1 MICIGNLNR
10 FNQLQVG
17 KHTSRNIN
25 TRERNINTLDYNM
38 LQQIKFTA
46 SDENE
51 SIGSK
56 DIFNFS
62 PSDAKKMSP
71 IAIDPESPPKD
82 FTSPQEVQRSQVS
95 EHLTPQEI
103 EEYYYLKQKQAEL
116 EQRIR
121 EIEQKK
127 LNSGKLC
134 LNSHHR
140 LYTHSALVFNYYV

>member
-1 MICIGNLNR
+1 
-10 FNQLQVG
+10 
-17 KHTSRNIN
+17 
-25 TRERNINTLDYNM
+25 M

-82 FTSPQEVQRSQVS
+82 FTSPQEVHKSQVS

-116 EQRIR
+116 EQRIK
-121 EIEQKK
+121 EIEEKK
-127 LNSGKLC
+127 LNSGKFQFLC
-134 LNSHHR
+134 SSLHR
-140 LYTHSALVFNYYV
+140 LYIHPYLYLTTKQ